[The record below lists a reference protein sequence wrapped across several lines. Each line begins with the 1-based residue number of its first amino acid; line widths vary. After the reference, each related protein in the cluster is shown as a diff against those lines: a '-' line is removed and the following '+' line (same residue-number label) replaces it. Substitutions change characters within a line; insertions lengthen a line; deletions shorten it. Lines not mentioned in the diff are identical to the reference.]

1 MKKNLPITNKE
12 IQLKQ
17 EDTIISTTDLKGQIT
32 YANKTFLEISGFT
45 EKELI
50 GQSHNI
56 VRHPDMPPAAF
67 KNLWEII
74 KEGKNWHGIVKN
86 RCKNGDYYWVEAFVS
101 PVIIKSKLV
110 GYQSVRSKPSQ
121 QQINQASSLYEKLNK
136 DQSSELP
143 QPFKLSNTSLFKRI
157 SLLLIVAAILP
168 ILGVA
173 LWSAGIVSQNTGI
186 LLSLSSPVILM
197 FSLYFIYLSL
207 FKPLGKISDI
217 IRNISSGELQQQIE
231 IRSENEIGNLFLT
244 AKIIQARLKTVIGQ
258 ISESSINVSVNADS
272 LSQAGNESF
281 MQMSSQLN
289 ETQSVASAISQ
300 MTSAIEEVA
309 GNTASVSTET
319 EDAMQE
325 AEKNIKLVN
334 QLNITITRLVDEVEN
349 SSNVI
354 ATLNAKST
362 DISSI
367 IESINSIAEQ
377 TNLLALN
384 AAIEAARA
392 GEQGRGFAVV
402 ADEVRT
408 LAVRTQDATRE
419 ITDVIASLQTE
430 VKNAI
435 HVMDKGQKQA
445 VAATDQ
451 TLETIKSLD
460 SIRTAINKINDK
472 STVIASATT
481 QQSAS
486 SKEISE
492 TILNISRMASET
504 LDSAQI
510 TSETG
515 ERLNQNAD
523 KMLQQFTM
531 FDIGIDINSAKT
543 KAQDD
548 LQQQNKSTSTE
559 DADVFF

>member
-12 IQLKQ
+12 IQLNQ
-17 EDTIISTTDLKGQIT
+17 EDSIISTTDLKGQIT
-32 YANKTFLEISGFT
+32 YVNKAFLDISGFT
-45 EKELI
+45 ENELI
-50 GQSHNI
+50 GKSHNI

-67 KNLWEII
+67 KDLWETI
-74 KEGKNWHGIVKN
+74 KEGDNWRGIVKN
-86 RCKNGDYYWVEAFVS
+86 RCENGDYYWVEAFVS
-101 PVIIKSKLV
+101 PVIINSKLV
-110 GYQSVRSKPSQ
+110 GYQSVRSKASHE
-121 QQINQASSLYEKLNK
+121 QINQASSLYARLNK

-143 QPFKLSNTSLFKRI
+143 KPFKLCDVSLFKRI

-281 MQMSSQLN
+281 LQMSSQLN

-325 AEKNIKLVN
+325 AEKNITLVN

>member
-12 IQLKQ
+12 IQLNQ
-17 EDTIISTTDLKGQIT
+17 EDSIISTTDLKGQIT
-32 YANKTFLEISGFT
+32 YVNKAFLDISGFT
-45 EKELI
+45 ENELI
-50 GQSHNI
+50 GKSHNI

-67 KNLWEII
+67 KDLWETI
-74 KEGKNWHGIVKN
+74 KEGDNWRGIVKN
-86 RCKNGDYYWVEAFVS
+86 RCENGDYYWVEAFVS
-101 PVIIKSKLV
+101 PVIINSKLV
-110 GYQSVRSKPSQ
+110 GYQSVRSKASHE
-121 QQINQASSLYEKLNK
+121 QINQASSLYARLNK

-143 QPFKLSNTSLFKRI
+143 KPFKLCDVSLFKRI

-325 AEKNIKLVN
+325 AEKNITLVN